1 MAPLQA
7 YVEKKGLLMISD
19 EAVISAMVASVLDA
33 NPKELTD
40 YRAGKTKLQGFFQG

>member
-1 MAPLQA
+1 
-7 YVEKKGLLMISD
+7 MISD
-19 EAVISAMVASVLDA
+19 EAAISAMVANVLAA